1 MKKFTRKEQA
11 FFKKLGE
18 NEYHSSI
25 DRSSLLRWVLAILVT
40 GGAIL
45 IGLYAFQF

>member
-1 MKKFTRKEQA
+1 MKKFTRKERA

-25 DRSSLLRWVLAILVT
+25 NRSVLPGWVVAILIT

-45 IGLYAFQF
+45 IGLYAFQL